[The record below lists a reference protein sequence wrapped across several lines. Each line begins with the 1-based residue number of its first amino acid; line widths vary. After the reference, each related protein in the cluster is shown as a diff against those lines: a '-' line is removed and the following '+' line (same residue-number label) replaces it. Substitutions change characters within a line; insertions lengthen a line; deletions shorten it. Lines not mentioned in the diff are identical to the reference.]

1 MICSAHDSLL
11 CLLENESRGKKCQI
25 QKHNCGRDIIQ
36 VLPALKVNIIIVHP
50 KGVVSPKV

>member
-50 KGVVSPKV
+50 KGVVSPRV